1 MKLSRKWILVAALV
15 MSVAMAT
22 SGTLAYLTDRDS
34 EVNVF
39 TFGNVDIELN
49 EEFTQG
55 TALIPGVTIE
65 KAATITNKGTTD
77 AWVWYTLAIPT
88 ALDDSA
94 NASDN
99 VIHTNV
105 PGRNWYG
112 YQDNKYYW
120 LEGQTEAVP
129 VEKTWIVDA
138 PVFDG
143 KDFIQTEI
151 NGVKCNQYAHLYK
164 GTLAPGETTS
174 VGLSQVYLD
183 YHIDID
189 PEGNLYHVEGGVVT
203 DIDWNIN
210 EDGAPVIYLAAYAIQ
225 KDGFETV
232 EEAFAAYTTQWG
244 ENGGVEFA
252 TPSIVTSEAEMY
264 AALDNGA
271 TDLVVKGVT
280 ITENNFNGRYYK
292 DRNIDFVNCTF
303 TANMNYM
310 YINDASFTNCT
321 FDCGSA
327 NAAVHYDELFGD
339 LVFNGC
345 TFKSGKIQIGANK
358 DMTGTVTFNDCEFAE
373 TVSTSIWSE
382 AGIRVY
388 SPATFNG
395 CEFNNRVVLAG
406 SNGLSIT
413 FDSCTMNGGTAVYYV
428 DNTDGIIRG
437 GNIPAVTIK

>member
-88 ALDDSA
+88 ALDSA

-105 PGRNWYG
+105 PGRNWFG
-112 YQDNKYYW
+112 YHTNENYW

-129 VEKTWIVDA
+129 DGKTWIVDA

-143 KDFIQTEI
+143 EESIQTEI
-151 NGVKCNQYAHLYK
+151 NGVPCTLYAHLYN
-164 GTLAPGETTS
+164 GTLAPGETTT

-189 PEGNLYHVEGGVVT
+189 PEGNLNHVEKGVVT
-203 DIDWNIN
+203 PIDWNIN
-210 EDGAPVIYLAAYAIQ
+210 EDGAPSIYLAAYAIQ
-225 KDGFETV
+225 KDGFDSV
-232 EEAFAAYTTQWG
+232 EEAFAAYTEQWG

-252 TPSIVTSEAEMY
+252 TPSIVTSEADMY
-264 AALDNGA
+264 AALENGA
-271 TDLVVKGVT
+271 TDLIVKGVT
-280 ITENNFNGRYYK
+280 ITENNFNGHYYK
-292 DRNIDFVNCTF
+292 DRNIDFTDCTF

-310 YINDASFTNCT
+310 YINDVTFTNCT
-321 FDCGSA
+321 FDSGSA
-327 NAAVHYDELFGD
+327 NSAVHYDELFGD
-339 LVFNGC
+339 AVFNGC
-345 TFKSGKIQIGANK
+345 TFKSGKIQIGTNK
-358 DMTGTVTFNDCEFAE
+358 DATGTVTFNECTFEPTTQDH
-373 TVSTSIWSE
+373 SIWTE
-382 AGIRVY
+382 MGIRVY
-388 SPATFNG
+388 SPATFNA
-395 CEFNNRVVLAG
+395 CEFNNRVVMAG
-406 SNGLSIT
+406 ANDLPIS
-413 FDSCTMNGGTAVYYV
+413 FDTCTMNGGTPITVE
-428 DNTDGIIRG
+428 TDIIRG
-437 GNIPAVTIK
+437 GNVPVVTIK

>member
-88 ALDDSA
+88 ALDSET
-94 NASDN
+94 ASDN

-105 PGRNWYG
+105 PGRNWFG
-112 YQDNKYYW
+112 YHTNQNYW
-120 LEGQTEAVP
+120 LEGQTEAVAD
-129 VEKTWIVDA
+129 EKTWIVDA
-138 PVFDG
+138 PVFANDA
-143 KDFIQTEI
+143 KSITTTI
-151 NGVKCNQYAHLYK
+151 NGVECTLYAHLYK
-164 GTLAPGETTS
+164 GTLAPGETTT
-174 VGLSQVYLD
+174 VGLNQVYLD

-189 PEGNLYHVEGGVVT
+189 PEGNLHHVEGGVVT

-210 EDGAPVIYLAAYAIQ
+210 EDGSPVIYLAAYAIQ
-225 KDGFETV
+225 KDGFDSV
-232 EEAFAAYTTQWG
+232 EKAFAAYTEQWG
-244 ENGGVEFA
+244 DNGGVEFA
-252 TPSIVTSEAEMY
+252 TPSIVTNEADMY

-271 TDLVVKGVT
+271 TDLIVKGVT
-280 ITENNFNGRYYK
+280 ITENNFNGHYYK
-292 DRNIDFVNCTF
+292 DRNIDFVDCTF

-321 FDCGSA
+321 FNCGSA

-339 LVFNGC
+339 LVFNNC
-345 TFKSGKIQIGANK
+345 KFNSGKIQIGANK
-358 DMTGTVTFNDCEFAE
+358 DMTGTVTFNDCTFAE
-373 TVSTSIWSE
+373 TASTSIWSE

-406 SNGLSIT
+406 SNGLPIT
-413 FDSCTMNGGTAVYYV
+413 FDSCTMKGGTPVYYV

-437 GNIPAVTIK
+437 GNTPVVTIN